1 MSFLERLYTEGIGIR
16 VAFLA
21 MLHSITVPVLADVM
35 EGTIFLSVRDVTK
48 IMILVTKLRRYSRIL
63 FMW

>member
-21 MLHSITVPVLADVM
+21 MLHSITVPVLVDVM

-48 IMILVTKLRRYSRIL
+48 IMILVTKL
-63 FMW
+63 